1 MPLLYVFVLLAV
13 VLVPISAAH
22 ADQVFLKNGDRISG
36 LILSQNDTANLSF
49 QTEFGATIQTPWS
62 DVDQLKNGQ
71 EETYDMLGVDMLGVA
86 EETILAQEVEVSEEE
101 TTPSEEVKDPSTYET
116 SGLINFGASLD
127 DGNSSKKQITGDAK
141 ITIRND
147 INRFITGGE
156 VNYAQDEGEETEN
169 DQYLFGE
176 YDRFI
181 TEKWFWGLRQS
192 GRIDKM
198 QELDIRS
205 RSGLFSGYQF
215 SDTEDLKLS
224 IRTGSEYIYEEFS
237 TGDTEEDIAL
247 TWAFDYEQQ
256 YIEDSLR
263 GFHNHDLSAPIDPF
277 DAFLF
282 ESETGIRVPV
292 GAFLTGTAQVDFDW
306 DNAPA
311 EDVRE
316 QDVTYKLKL
325 GYEW

>member
-1 MPLLYVFVLLAV
+1 MPLLYVFIFLGVFFFV
-13 VLVPISAAH
+13 MPVAH

-36 LILSQNDTANLSF
+36 LILSQNDTTNLSF
-49 QTEFGATIQTPWS
+49 QTEFGATIQIPWS

-71 EETYDMLGVDMLGVA
+71 EETYDMLGVA
-86 EETILAQEVEVSEEE
+86 EETILAQEVKVVGEK
-101 TTPSEEVKDPSTYET
+101 TAPPEEVKDPSTYET

-127 DGNSSKKQITGDAK
+127 DGNSSKKHLTGDAK

-215 SDTEDLKLS
+215 SDTDDLKLS

-237 TGDTEEDIAL
+237 TGDTEEDVAL
-247 TWAFDYEQQ
+247 TWAFDY
-256 YIEDSLR
+256 
-263 GFHNHDLSAPIDPF
+263 
-277 DAFLF
+277 
-282 ESETGIRVPV
+282 
-292 GAFLTGTAQVDFDW
+292 
-306 DNAPA
+306 
-311 EDVRE
+311 
-316 QDVTYKLKL
+316 
-325 GYEW
+325 